1 MHSLS
6 RKAIIII
13 LKILDQFTF
22 VVCLLSAAAVE
33 SRQLEGL
40 GFTGFLSIRMKFS
53 NFLIMLLLAGIW
65 YLLLHLFDL
74 YHSRRFESWKTDIVD
89 VLHATTLCTL
99 VLFVLTLILDIAI
112 AKPLFFFLFWF
123 NLTLVT
129 LVLRITLRLLLE
141 FFRRQG
147 LHVTYALIIGTN
159 SRAVDFARSLESKLE
174 LGYRVIGFVDDDW
187 PGLENFQASGYPLV
201 AHFAD
206 LSAYLRTHVVDEV
219 FVDLPLN
226 TFYRQVSDI
235 VFHCLEQGIL
245 VRFISDSFYL
255 LRNLKLARSKFE
267 QFNENLV
274 ISVANGFLGDLPLAA
289 KRLFD
294 FIGAL
299 ILIVELSPLFF
310 LAAFLIKLTSP
321 GPIFFV
327 QERLGLNKRLFKIY
341 KFRTM
346 VVGAEKHQHDLEM
359 FNEAQGP
366 VFKIKNDPRVT
377 PVGALLRKT
386 SIDELP
392 QLINVLAGDMSLV
405 GPRPL
410 PIRDYQGF
418 NEDWQRRRFSV
429 KPGITCL
436 WQIMGRSSLSFEEWM
451 QLDMQYIDQ
460 WSFWLDIKILLLTI
474 PAVLREKGAY

>member
-1 MHSLS
+1 
-6 RKAIIII
+6 
-13 LKILDQFTF
+13 
-22 VVCLLSAAAVE
+22 
-33 SRQLEGL
+33 
-40 GFTGFLSIRMKFS
+40 
-53 NFLIMLLLAGIW
+53 
-65 YLLLHLFDL
+65 
-74 YHSRRFESWKTDIVD
+74 
-89 VLHATTLCTL
+89 
-99 VLFVLTLILDIAI
+99 
-112 AKPLFFFLFWF
+112 
-123 NLTLVT
+123 
-129 LVLRITLRLLLE
+129 LRLLLD

-147 LHVTYALIIGTN
+147 LHVTNALIIGTN

-174 LGYRVIGFVDDDW
+174 LGYRVMGFVDDDW
-187 PGLENFQASGYPLV
+187 PGLADFQGSGYPLV

-206 LSAYLRTHVVDEV
+206 LPVYLRTHVVDEV
-219 FVDLPLN
+219 FIDLPLN

-255 LRNLKLARSKFE
+255 LRNLKMARSKFE

-299 ILIVELSPLFF
+299 VLIIMFSPLFF

-327 QERLGLNKRLFKIY
+327 QERLGLNKRLFKMY

-346 VVGAEKHQHDLEM
+346 VDGAEQHQHDLEK
-359 FNEAQGP
+359 FNEAHGP

-377 PVGALLRKT
+377 PIGELLRKT

>member
-1 MHSLS
+1 MLT
-6 RKAIIII
+6 
-13 LKILDQFTF
+13 LKILDQIAF
-22 VVCLLSAAAVE
+22 VICVLFAAAVE

-40 GFTGFLSIRMKFS
+40 SFSGFLSIRLKFS
-53 NFLIMLLLAGIW
+53 NFLILIFLAAAWFI
-65 YLLLHLFDL
+65 LLHLFDL
-74 YHSRRFESWKTDIVD
+74 YHSRRFESWKTDILD
-89 VLHATTLCTL
+89 VFYATT
-99 VLFVLTLILDIAI
+99 VSTLILLITTLLANVSI
-112 AKPLFFFLFWF
+112 AKPLFFFLFWL
-123 NLTLVT
+123 NLTVVT
-129 LVLRITLRLLLE
+129 IFFRITLRILLE
-141 FFRRQG
+141 FFRGRG
-147 LHVTYALIIGTN
+147 LLVTNVLMVGT
-159 SRAVDFARSLESKLE
+159 SVRAVDFARSIDSKLE
-174 LGYRVIGFVDDDW
+174 LGYHVIGFVDDDW
-187 PGLENFQASGYPLV
+187 PGLAEFQTSSYPLV

-206 LSAYLRTHVVDEV
+206 LPEYLRTHVVDEV
-219 FVDLPLN
+219 FIDLPLN

-235 VFHCLEQGIL
+235 VFHCLQQGIL

-255 LRNLKLARSKFE
+255 LRNLRLTRSRFE

-274 ISVANGFLGDLPLAA
+274 ISVTNGFLGDLPLAA

-294 FIGAL
+294 FIGSM
-299 ILIVELSPLFF
+299 ILLGAFSPIFF

-327 QERLGLNKRLFKIY
+327 QERLGLNKRLFKMY

-346 VVGAEKHQHDLEM
+346 IVDAEQKQVDLEK
-359 FNEAQGP
+359 FNEVSGP
-366 VFKIKNDPRVT
+366 VFKIKDDPRIT
-377 PVGALLRKT
+377 PLGALLRQT

-410 PIRDYQGF
+410 PVRDYRGF

-436 WQIMGRSSLSFEEWM
+436 WQINGRSSVSFEDWM
-451 QLDMQYIDQ
+451 KLDMEYIDH

-474 PAVLREKGAY
+474 PAVIRKKGAY